1 MLINKIDLLPY
12 LRFDMEKCKDFARRV
27 NPDIRIF
34 ELSCHSGEGMDAW
47 YEWLAEGVKRKRTV
61 TGDLRSVIS

>member
-1 MLINKIDLLPY
+1 MFHAADVMLINKIDLLPY

-47 YEWLAEGVKRKRTV
+47 YDWLAEGVRRKGR
-61 TGDLRSVIS
+61 